1 MKNNLKS
8 TFIKIWEGIGIV
20 SIILLL
26 YLPNGKTVINTI
38 LIAQNITSKTY
49 IGLSIADLVAM
60 IIFLVVYFSSFKFFS
75 RDKVTKMFSLLASI
89 LMVITLI
96 SRMIFA

>member
-1 MKNNLKS
+1 MNNDLKS
-8 TFIKIWEGIGIV
+8 TFIKVWEGIGIV

-26 YLPNGKTVINTI
+26 CLPNGKTVINTV
-38 LIAQNITSKTY
+38 LMMTNIRSKRY
-49 IGLSIADLVAM
+49 MGLSIADLVAM

-75 RDKVTKMFSLLASI
+75 KDKSTKMFSLLASA